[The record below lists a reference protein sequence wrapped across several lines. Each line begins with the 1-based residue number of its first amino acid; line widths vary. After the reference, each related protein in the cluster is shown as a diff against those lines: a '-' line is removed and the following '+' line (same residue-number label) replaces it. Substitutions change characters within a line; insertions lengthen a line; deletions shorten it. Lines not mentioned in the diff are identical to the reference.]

1 MSEHAHGPDVAKFY
15 TSARRFPILF
25 GKLPNGGRVWGGPYT
40 LVQVG
45 VGTGAIALCWFIR
58 PVWSTGSIITDLV
71 ITITTGAAALWL
83 SGKIPA
89 SRRQL
94 GNIALDVAIGASA
107 SRTGTYQGRPV
118 RELKPHYVGGSVL
131 IMDTPTTAPA
141 IAAAPVAD
149 VDVTPDP
156 TPAPATAATLPEPEP
171 ISEPLPDNV
180 IPITRRTMPSSGL
193 SRLLEQARKDEA
205 N

>member
-1 MSEHAHGPDVAKFY
+1 MSDHAPGPDVAKFY

-58 PVWSTGSIITDLV
+58 PAWSTGSIITDLV

-131 IMDTPTTAPA
+131 IMDAPTTAPA
-141 IAAAPVAD
+141 ITAAPVPV
-149 VDVTPDP
+149 VDVTPEPSPAPAAEAALQEP
-156 TPAPATAATLPEPEP
+156 TPA
-171 ISEPLPDNV
+171 SEPLPDNV
-180 IPITRRTMPSSGL
+180 IPITRRPMPSSGL